1 MVLLIVMLVIL
12 VALFIAWAIFWGAL
26 TDFEDTKISFKDFS
40 ESYKVNPKRWRLG
53 FMRDCENTVKYE
65 NGAYE
70 VWCRFGCIDYL
81 SYLLFCLSVSKSER
95 TKEKNTNIQ
104 KILELTKKDAEFIS
118 ENIKTDLKT
127 GGF

>member
-12 VALFIAWAIFWGAL
+12 VALFIAWVIIWGAS

-40 ESYKVNPKRWRLG
+40 ESYKVNPKRWKQG
-53 FMRDCENTVKYE
+53 FMSDCENTVKYE
-65 NGAYE
+65 NGACE

-81 SYLLFCLSVSKSER
+81 SYLLFRLSVSKSER
-95 TKEKNTNIQ
+95 TKEKNANIE

-118 ENIKTDLKT
+118 ENVRS
-127 GGF
+127 GS